1 MADGSNGKTR
11 IALVTTAIS
20 LLTVFFTS
28 YNVYQDNQR
37 KEITVERNQQ
47 EAALCADLNKLNDAL
62 ALIIRIATVPEAG
75 DEEQDVVESE
85 KFRDAALAELER
97 ARCVF
102 VPIEPR

>member
-1 MADGSNGKTR
+1 MAEGSNGKTR
-11 IALVTTAIS
+11 IALVTTAFS

-47 EAALCADLNKLNDAL
+47 EASLCEDLNRLNDSL
-62 ALIIRIATVPEAG
+62 ALIIRIATVPEPG
-75 DEEQDVVESE
+75 DDAQDVLESE

-102 VPIEPR
+102 EPIEPR